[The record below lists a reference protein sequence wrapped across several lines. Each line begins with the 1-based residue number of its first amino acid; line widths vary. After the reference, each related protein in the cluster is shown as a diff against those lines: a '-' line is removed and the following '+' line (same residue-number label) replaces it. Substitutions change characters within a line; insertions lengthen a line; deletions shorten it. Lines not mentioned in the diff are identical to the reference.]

1 MASQIQRELKSILK
15 PARSSHPTPAVPS
28 PEEAERIALHHAR
41 ILQQQKNLELQ
52 ILDAIDTLSTYP
64 LIRSPTFTSANPP
77 PQDVATFKSLIR
89 PFQPS
94 DYDDLIEER
103 NILGN
108 CGYAL
113 CPNKKRTD
121 SGGVFTLVNH
131 NTPDFAIVPTK
142 DVKKWCSDK
151 CARRALYVKVQL
163 NETAAWERVAMP
175 DMRIDLM
182 DEEGNTTKQPRP
194 ESAATPVSTIDAT
207 SASNSTKTDEE
218 VARDLADHKLEE
230 ERKAKSVKAALSL
243 ERGDVIHRGE
253 EEKARLVPLGPK
265 MDLTIRE
272 KEVTGTAKAPEL
284 EGEGEENVE
293 GHVTR
298 FRNQVLREAE
308 EEDGEDEDED
318 EGYGED

>member
-15 PARSSHPTPAVPS
+15 PARTSHSTPAVPS
-28 PEEAERIALHHAR
+28 PQEAERIALHHAR
-41 ILQQQKNLELQ
+41 ILQQQKDLELQ

-64 LIRSPTFTSANPP
+64 LTRSPTFTSANPP
-77 PQDVATFKSLIR
+77 PQDVTTFKSLIR

-113 CPNKKRTD
+113 CPNKKRSD
-121 SGGVFTLVNH
+121 LGGVFTFVNH
-131 NTPDFAIVPTK
+131 NTTDFAIVPTK

-175 DMRIDLM
+175 DVRIDLM
-182 DEEGNTTKQPRP
+182 DEEDNTKQQSRS
-194 ESAATPVSTIDAT
+194 ESAATPISTTDAT
-207 SASNSTKTDEE
+207 STSNSSKTDEE
-218 VARDLADHKLEE
+218 GLAREVATLKLEE

-284 EGEGEENVE
+284 EGEETVE

-298 FRNQVLREAE
+298 FRNQVLQEAE
-308 EEDGEDEDED
+308 EEEGEDEDED